1 MKIKS
6 FIIKGNSSA
15 ELPIS
20 CDYSYA
26 SSQSKLV
33 IFCHGFKGFKDWGC
47 WNLVAK
53 HFVNEGF
60 NFLKFNFSHNGTTL
74 IKPMEITDLKSFSE
88 NNYSI
93 EVQDVDRVVKYLSTP
108 ENDFIFDELFMIGHS
123 RGGGIACLASQ
134 KNNISKLITWAGVA
148 DFGER
153 FPENDELL
161 LWKENKVRYILN
173 SRTGEKYPQK
183 YQFYENFVM
192 NKDVLNISN
201 ALKEYKGNLL
211 VCFAILDQVL
221 PQEYAQRMSSQ
232 VKGSIIK
239 SIRTNHT
246 FGSKHPWNKDFLPT
260 ALLELCNQTISFLND

>member
-1 MKIKS
+1 
-6 FIIKGNSSA
+6 
-15 ELPIS
+15 
-20 CDYSYA
+20 
-26 SSQSKLV
+26 
-33 IFCHGFKGFKDWGC
+33 
-47 WNLVAK
+47 
-53 HFVNEGF
+53 
-60 NFLKFNFSHNGTTL
+60 
-74 IKPMEITDLKSFSE
+74 
-88 NNYSI
+88 
-93 EVQDVDRVVKYLSTP
+93 
-108 ENDFIFDELFMIGHS
+108 MIGHS

-183 YQFYENFVM
+183 YQFYENFVI